1 MKFPTQRS
9 ILIDEGDEVTRTVHA
24 DLDRV
29 YLQKKGKKATRIY
42 YKTDRTLKGRVLFER
57 GLGWKHY

>member
-1 MKFPTQRS
+1 MKFPTQRI

-29 YLQKKGKKATRIY
+29 YLQKKGNKATRIY
-42 YKTDRTLKGRVLFER
+42 YKTDKTVKGRVLFER
-57 GLGWKHY
+57 G

>member
-1 MKFPTQRS
+1 MKFPTQRI

-29 YLQKKGKKATRIY
+29 YLQKKGIKATRIY

-57 GLGWKHY
+57 G